1 MLGIRL
7 ATRGLTMDSATPLE
21 PAPAAPPML
30 AAVEPE
36 LLELVDK
43 WYENLQKAPLPEE
56 VFHWLGKP
64 NCPVSQGGGD
74 TYPLFPGEN
83 RDSVAVA
90 TLGPWSSEARQNIVG
105 FASAN
110 RLFDCRST
118 QSITGL
124 LKQNLPLGSLGW
136 RQDPHIFRERTR
148 RRRHPP
154 NGWCRARQLR

>member
-1 MLGIRL
+1 
-7 ATRGLTMDSATPLE
+7 MDSATPLE

-83 RDSVAVA
+83 RESVAVA
-90 TLGPWSSEARQNIVG
+90 APGNMVKSG
-105 FASAN
+105 M
-110 RLFDCRST
+110 T
-118 QSITGL
+118 QSVEVL
-124 LKQNLPLGSLGW
+124 LRSGPMWLFRLAEKSERRKVEKSGSRNSRNLAAAGGDRIPLFPGKE
-136 RQDPHIFRERTR
+136 PVAVATPRTR
-148 RRRHPP
+148 VKC
-154 NGWCRARQLR
+154 GITK